1 MNIIYQFLILLFV
14 LGIII
19 LVHEFGHYIA
29 ARLMKIRVE
38 VFSFGFGK
46 RLFGEK
52 IGATDFRVSLFPL
65 GGYIRMA
72 GDEEFDPEHPKPDE
86 FMAKNRAQKI
96 FTLLMGPFMNI
107 LLALLLL
114 VIVNM
119 GGVETDAYKLEKPVI
134 GYIENGS
141 PAEKAGLLPGDTLLA
156 INNRKITNWK
166 EVEITIFTNPKESL
180 KIDFL
185 RQDKPLITNL
195 NVIAG
200 IRPEIGYVGFYWQ
213 WPAEIDQVVKNY
225 PAWKAGLKPGDMIT
239 AVNDQSVVTYFELA
253 NIIHQSP
260 GKLLRLT
267 YKRGEHFLFSQLTTV
282 VNENG
287 QGVIGI
293 TAKIAVSKISYGL
306 FAAIQN
312 SFQEASQWTFV
323 LFNTFK
329 KMIQRKISIKS
340 FSGPMEIA
348 RFSQQALASGFANFF
363 MLIAFISLQLGIVN
377 LFPIPGLDGGHLL
390 IFTIEAIIRRDL
402 NQKLKTVLIYIGFS
416 FLITLMVFVILN
428 DIAKTLPQGWKSI
441 LPFWH

>member
-1 MNIIYQFLILLFV
+1 MNTIYQFLTLLFV
-14 LGIII
+14 LGIIV

-46 RLFGEK
+46 RLFGKK
-52 IGATDFRVSLFPL
+52 IGATDFRISLFPL

-72 GDEEFDPEHPKPDE
+72 GEEEFDPEHPKPDE

-107 LLALLLL
+107 LLALLLI

-119 GGVETDAYKLEKPVI
+119 GGVEIDAYKLEKPTI
-134 GYIENGS
+134 GYIAKNS

-156 INNRKITNWK
+156 IDNRKTTNWK
-166 EVEITIFTNPKESL
+166 EVEITIGTNPKESL
-180 KIDFL
+180 KIDFSRL
-185 RQDKPLITNL
+185 GKPLTTTL
-195 NVIAG
+195 NVTAIS
-200 IRPEIGYVGFYWQ
+200 RYEIGYAGFYWQ
-213 WPAEIDQVVKNY
+213 LPAEINEVVKDY

-239 AVNDQSVVTYFELA
+239 AVNERPITNYFELA
-253 NIIHQSP
+253 DIIHQAP

-267 YKRGEHFLFSQLTTV
+267 YKRGVRILSSQLTTV
-282 VNENG
+282 NENG
-287 QGVIGI
+287 LGLIGFNV
-293 TAKIAVSKISYGL
+293 KIAVTKISYGL

-312 SFQEASQWTFV
+312 SFQEAGRLTF
-323 LFNTFK
+323 LTFNAFK
-329 KMIQRKISIKS
+329 KIIQRKISVKS
-340 FSGPMEIA
+340 FSGPIEIA
-348 RFSQQALASGFANFF
+348 RVSQQALATGFSNFF

-377 LFPIPGLDGGHLL
+377 LFPIPGLDGGHLM

-416 FLITLMVFVILN
+416 FLITLMAFVILN
-428 DIAKTLPQGWKSI
+428 DIAKTLPNGWKSI
-441 LPFWH
+441 VPFLH

>member
-1 MNIIYQFLILLFV
+1 MNIIYQFLTLLFV
-14 LGIII
+14 LGIIV
-19 LVHEFGHYIA
+19 LVHEFGHYVA

-46 RLFGEK
+46 RLFGKK

-107 LLALLLL
+107 LLALLLI

-134 GYIENGS
+134 GYIAKGS
-141 PAEKAGLLPGDTLLA
+141 PAEKAGLLPGDILLA
-156 INNRKITNWK
+156 INNKKTTTWK
-166 EVEITIFTNPKESL
+166 EVEITVGTNPKENL

-185 RQDKPLITNL
+185 RQDRPLSTIL
-195 NVIAG
+195 NVISASSY
-200 IRPEIGYVGFYWQ
+200 EIGYAGFYWQ
-213 WPAEIDQVVKNY
+213 LPAEVGQIIKNY
-225 PAWKAGLKPGDMIT
+225 PAEKAGLRPGDLIT
-239 AVNDQSVVTYFELA
+239 AVDERPISNYFELA
-253 NIIHQSP
+253 DIIHQSA
-260 GKLLRLT
+260 GKPLRLV
-267 YKRGEHFLFSQLTTV
+267 YKRGDRILFSQLTPV
-282 VNENG
+282 DENG
-287 QGVIGI
+287 RGLIGFNV
-293 TAKIAVSKISYGL
+293 KIAATTVSYGF

-312 SFQEASQWTFV
+312 SFQESVRLTF
-323 LFNTFK
+323 LTINAFK
-329 KMIQRKISIKS
+329 KIIQRKISVKS

-348 RFSQQALASGFANFF
+348 RVSQQALASGFSNFF

-390 IFTIEAIIRRDL
+390 IFTVEAIIRRDL

-428 DIAKTLPQGWKSI
+428 DIAKTLPHGWKSI
-441 LPFWH
+441 LPFLH

>member
-19 LVHEFGHYIA
+19 LVHEFGHYVA

-46 RLFGEK
+46 RLFGKK

-72 GDEEFDPEHPKPDE
+72 GEEEFDPEHPKPDE

-107 LLALLLL
+107 LLALLLI

-119 GGVETDAYKLEKPVI
+119 GGIEIDAYKLEKPVI
-134 GYIENGS
+134 GYIEKGS
-141 PAEKAGLLPGDTLLA
+141 PAEKAGLLPGDTLLV
-156 INNRKITNWK
+156 INNRKTTDWK
-166 EVEITIFTNPKESL
+166 EVQITIITNPKENL
-180 KIDFL
+180 KIDFS
-185 RQDKPLITNL
+185 RQGKPLTTHL
-195 NVIAG
+195 NVTSSS
-200 IRPEIGYVGFYWQ
+200 RYEIGYAGFYWQ
-213 WPAEIDQVVKNY
+213 LPAEINEVVKNY
-225 PAWKAGLKPGDMIT
+225 PAEKAGLQSGDVII
-239 AVNDQSVVTYFELA
+239 AVNEQPITNYFELA
-253 NIIHQSP
+253 DIIRQVP
-260 GKLLRLT
+260 GKLLHLT
-267 YKRGEHFLFSQLTTV
+267 YKRGGRILSSQLTP

-287 QGVIGI
+287 VGFIGFNP
-293 TAKIAVSKISYGL
+293 KIAATKINYG
-306 FAAIQN
+306 FIAAMQN
-312 SFQEASQWTFV
+312 SFQEASRLTF
-323 LFNTFK
+323 LTFNIFK
-329 KMIQRKISIKS
+329 KMIQRKLSVKNL
-340 FSGPMEIA
+340 SGPIEIA
-348 RFSQQALASGFANFF
+348 RVSQQALASGFANFF

-390 IFTIEAIIRRDL
+390 TFTIEAIIRRDL
-402 NQKLKTVLIYIGFS
+402 NQKLKAALLYIGFS
-416 FLITLMVFVILN
+416 FLITLMAFTILN